1 MTEQKKEEGTK
12 KAPEKNKE
20 KSPKKYSHISILFV
34 DDDKM
39 AQKLM
44 SKFLKDWNIYCAS
57 SGQEALETMEE
68 RTYAVVLLDYQMPG
82 MDGIELLR
90 RIKKRHSMVQVV
102 MITGSDELTTLITS
116 LSEGADD
123 FILKPVK
130 KETLFKVLGNT
141 CDKITRWTGVMKTLY
156 KKKREKK

>member
-1 MTEQKKEEGTK
+1 MAE
-12 KAPEKNKE
+12 PEKGEEEESQKQHSN
-20 KSPKKYSHISILFV
+20 ISILFV

-57 SGQEALETMEE
+57 SGQEALETMDEK
-68 RTYAVVLLDYQMPG
+68 TYAVVLLDYQMPG
-82 MDGIELLR
+82 MDGIELLK
-90 RIKKRHSMVQVV
+90 RIKKKYPMVQVI
-102 MITGSDELTTLITS
+102 MITGSDELNTLITS

-156 KKKREKK
+156 KKKQEKNKHRN

>member
-1 MTEQKKEEGTK
+1 LIVSGVTIMAEQDQKTTEVPRKKHT
-12 KAPEKNKE
+12 N
-20 KSPKKYSHISILFV
+20 ISILFV

-39 AQKLM
+39 AQMLM
-44 SKFLKDWNIYCAS
+44 SKFLKDWNVYCAS

-68 RTYAVVLLDYQMPG
+68 KTYAVVLLDYQMPG
-82 MDGIELLR
+82 MNGIELLKI
-90 RIKKRHSMVQVV
+90 IKKKHSMVQVI
-102 MITGSDELTTLITS
+102 MITGSDELNTLITS

-141 CDKITRWTGVMKTLY
+141 CDKITRWTGTMKALH
-156 KKKREKK
+156 KKKQDNQ